1 MARGKSGVAFWPSVS
16 LATAIAAYLAAW
28 MAAIPP
34 AVRAAPT
41 TPVAPALPA
50 MDAVDAGRAVDAVDA
65 VPASPAGPA
74 TDKLVVRTA
83 SRAEPGPDNLWRR
96 LRAFDWGLL
105 LVAAVGVGISKS
117 GLSGIG
123 MVHVLIFA
131 FVFGGRVSTGILLP
145 LLIVGDICAVRLVG
159 RDVLWGNVR
168 RLLPPALVGVAV
180 GWLLLGRLDEQ
191 AFKPLI
197 GGIILALS
205 AGQFMRMWRP
215 ELFAHVP
222 HTTWFVWMMG
232 VLAGV
237 TTMLANAAGPIVALY
252 LLAIALP
259 KTQLVA
265 TAAWFFL
272 IVNCLKVPLS
282 ANLGLIG
289 PTTLAINLL
298 LAPCVIVGVI
308 AGRWIVARIPQRAFD
323 SLILAFT
330 ALGALRLSGL
340 I

>member
-1 MARGKSGVAFWPSVS
+1 LARASGTAASGGAGTADSGAAGAAAGAAAGTAAGAAESGADGAASQLGPLAESSVGVYDPWTK
-16 LATAIAAYLAAW
+16 LEAA
-28 MAAIPP
+28 
-34 AVRAAPT
+34 
-41 TPVAPALPA
+41 
-50 MDAVDAGRAVDAVDA
+50 
-65 VPASPAGPA
+65 
-74 TDKLVVRTA
+74 
-83 SRAEPGPDNLWRR
+83 
-96 LRAFDWGLL
+96 DWALL
-105 LVAAVGVGISKS
+105 LVAAVGVGVSKS

-131 FVFGGRVSTGILLP
+131 FVFAGRVSTGILLP
-145 LLIVGDICAVRLVG
+145 LLIVGDVCAVRLVG
-159 RDVLWGNVR
+159 RDVLWANVR
-168 RLLPPALVGVAV
+168 RLLPPALAGVAV
-180 GWLLLGRLDEQ
+180 GWLLLGRLEEQ

-205 AGQFMRMWRP
+205 VGQLMRMWRP
-215 ELFAHVP
+215 ELFARVP

-232 VLAGV
+232 TLAGV

-252 LLAIALP
+252 LLAISLP

-272 IVNCLKVPLS
+272 IVNCVKVPLS

-298 LAPCVIVGVI
+298 LSPCVVVGLIV
-308 AGRWIVARIPQRAFD
+308 GRWIVARIPQRAFD

-330 ALGALRLSGL
+330 AAGALRLSGL

>member
-1 MARGKSGVAFWPSVS
+1 
-16 LATAIAAYLAAW
+16 
-28 MAAIPP
+28 
-34 AVRAAPT
+34 
-41 TPVAPALPA
+41 
-50 MDAVDAGRAVDAVDA
+50 
-65 VPASPAGPA
+65 
-74 TDKLVVRTA
+74 
-83 SRAEPGPDNLWRR
+83 
-96 LRAFDWGLL
+96 LL
-105 LVAAVGVGISKS
+105 LVAAVGVGVSKS

-145 LLIVGDICAVRLVG
+145 LLIVGDVCAVRLVG
-159 RDVLWGNVR
+159 RDVLWANVR
-168 RLLPPALVGVAV
+168 RLLPPALAGVAV
-180 GWLLLGRLDEQ
+180 GWLLLGRLEEQ

-205 AGQFMRMWRP
+205 VGQLMRMWRP
-215 ELFAHVP
+215 ELFARVP

-232 VLAGV
+232 TLAGV

-252 LLAIALP
+252 LLAISLP

-272 IVNCLKVPLS
+272 IVNCVKVPLS

-298 LAPCVIVGVI
+298 LSPCVVVGLVV
-308 AGRWIVARIPQRAFD
+308 GRWIVARIPQRAFD

-330 ALGALRLSGL
+330 AAGALRLSGL

>member
-1 MARGKSGVAFWPSVS
+1 MGRFKKMLSSGNGRTYGKSTWLPSIACRAVVVAAV
-16 LATAIAAYLAAW
+16 LLILAIA
-28 MAAIPP
+28 
-34 AVRAAPT
+34 
-41 TPVAPALPA
+41 TPWVTG
-50 MDAVDAGRAVDAVDA
+50 D
-65 VPASPAGPA
+65 
-74 TDKLVVRTA
+74 TA
-83 SRAEPGPDNLWRR
+83 SSQSAPDAARRKVAGSTESGLVFASATGEPWAK
-96 LRAFDWGLL
+96 LRGSDWGLL
-105 LVAAVGVGISKS
+105 LVAAVGVGVSKS

-145 LLIVGDICAVRLVG
+145 LLIVGDVCAVRLVG
-159 RDVLWGNVR
+159 RDVLWANVR
-168 RLLPPALVGVAV
+168 RLLPPALE
-180 GWLLLGRLDEQ
+180 EQ
-191 AFKPLI
+191 TFKPLI

-205 AGQFMRMWRP
+205 MGQLTRMWRP
-215 ELFAHVP
+215 ELFARVP
-222 HTTWFVWMMG
+222 HTMWFVWLMG
-232 VLAGV
+232 TLAGV

-259 KTQLVA
+259 KSQLVA

-272 IVNCLKVPLS
+272 IVNCVKVPLS

-298 LAPCVIVGVI
+298 LAPCVVVGLMI
-308 AGRWIVARIPQRAFD
+308 GRWIVARIPQRAFD

-330 ALGALRLSGL
+330 AAGALRLSGL

>member
-1 MARGKSGVAFWPSVS
+1 MGRFKKMLSSGNGRTYGQSSRLPSIARRAVVVAAV
-16 LATAIAAYLAAW
+16 LLIAAFATPWVMGDTASSQS
-28 MAAIPP
+28 
-34 AVRAAPT
+34 AP
-41 TPVAPALPA
+41 
-50 MDAVDAGRAVDAVDA
+50 D
-65 VPASPAGPA
+65 
-74 TDKLVVRTA
+74 TA
-83 SRAEPGPDNLWRR
+83 SRKVAGSTESGFVFASATGEPWAK
-96 LRAFDWGLL
+96 LRGSDWGLL
-105 LVAAVGVGISKS
+105 LVAAVGVGVSKS

-145 LLIVGDICAVRLVG
+145 LLIVGDVCAVRLVG
-159 RDVLWGNVR
+159 RDVLWANVR

-180 GWLLLGRLDEQ
+180 GWFLLGRLEEQ
-191 AFKPLI
+191 TFKPLI

-205 AGQFMRMWRP
+205 MGQLTRMWRP
-215 ELFAHVP
+215 ELFSRVP
-222 HTTWFVWMMG
+222 HTMWFVWLMG
-232 VLAGV
+232 TLAGV

-259 KTQLVA
+259 KSQLVA

-272 IVNCLKVPLS
+272 IVNCVKVPLS

-298 LAPCVIVGVI
+298 LAPCVVVGLMI
-308 AGRWIVARIPQRAFD
+308 GRWIVARIPQRAFD

-330 ALGALRLSGL
+330 AAGALRLSGL

>member
-1 MARGKSGVAFWPSVS
+1 MMSGIAVGVLMLGAVFTAAF
-16 LATAIAAYLAAW
+16 
-28 MAAIPP
+28 
-34 AVRAAPT
+34 AAPSDAQSAASPT
-41 TPVAPALPA
+41 NSRAFAPA
-50 MDAVDAGRAVDAVDA
+50 AGTTVSGGSSAADGAADSGA
-65 VPASPAGPA
+65 DGAASQLGTLAESSVGVHDPWA
-74 TDKLVVRTA
+74 KLKA
-83 SRAEPGPDNLWRR
+83 A
-96 LRAFDWGLL
+96 DWALL
-105 LVAAVGVGISKS
+105 LVAAVGVGVSKS

-145 LLIVGDICAVRLVG
+145 LLIVGDVCAVRLVG
-159 RDVLWGNVR
+159 RDVLWANVR
-168 RLLPPALVGVAV
+168 RLLPPALAGVAV
-180 GWLLLGRLDEQ
+180 GWLLLGRLEEQ

-205 AGQFMRMWRP
+205 VGQLMRMWRP
-215 ELFAHVP
+215 ELFARVP

-232 VLAGV
+232 TLAGV

-252 LLAIALP
+252 LLAISLP

-272 IVNCLKVPLS
+272 IVNCVKVPLS

-298 LAPCVIVGVI
+298 LSPCVVVGLVV
-308 AGRWIVARIPQRAFD
+308 GRWIVARIPQRAFD

-330 ALGALRLSGL
+330 AAGALRLSGL